1 VKIKIHPMSIIV
13 AALLVWKFGI
23 GAFLSSVLA
32 VTLHECFHAIAAK
45 TRGYPSER
53 IIFLPYGAT
62 LYNNHDFD
70 KTSNVIIALA
80 GPLLNLSLALFTVA
94 IWWIFPESF
103 AYLQTF
109 FYANL
114 WTGLFN
120 LLPVTPL
127 DGARVIEAISGYKP
141 RVIKLLRI
149 FGIILSLALLIFYLF
164 SLKTTPNFTFLL
176 MAAFLMIYNIFESD
190 AADLKYLNN
199 ASPIVKNYDK
209 GVIGQTLYIDEN
221 ATLQRVL
228 CLIKPDYRYVF
239 YVMKNNEV
247 VYKLGEDD
255 MQRLIL
261 NNPLFKKIG
270 EVIPRNFRNP

>member
-1 VKIKIHPMSIIV
+1 M
-13 AALLVWKFGI
+13 
-23 GAFLSSVLA
+23 
-32 VTLHECFHAIAAK
+32 
-45 TRGYPSER
+45 
-53 IIFLPYGAT
+53 
-62 LYNNHDFD
+62 
-70 KTSNVIIALA
+70 
-80 GPLLNLSLALFTVA
+80 
-94 IWWIFPESF
+94 
-103 AYLQTF
+103 
-109 FYANL
+109 
-114 WTGLFN
+114 
-120 LLPVTPL
+120 PVTPL

-228 CLIKPDYRYVF
+228 CLIKPDYRYFF

-247 VYKLGEDD
+247 VCKLGEDD

-270 EVIPRNFRNP
+270 EVIPRNFQNP

>member
-1 VKIKIHPMSIIV
+1 MSIIV

-62 LYNNHDFD
+62 LYNSHDFD

-164 SLKTTPNFTFLL
+164 SLKTTPNFTFLI
-176 MAAFLMIYNIFESD
+176 MAAFLMIYNIFPSD

-239 YVMKNNEV
+239 FVMK
-247 VYKLGEDD
+247 K
-255 MQRLIL
+255 QRSR
-261 NNPLFKKIG
+261 
-270 EVIPRNFRNP
+270 V

>member
-1 VKIKIHPMSIIV
+1 MSIIV

-149 FGIILSLALLIFYLF
+149 FGVILSLALLLFYLF

-247 VYKLGEDD
+247 VCKLGEDD

>member
-1 VKIKIHPMSIIV
+1 MH
-13 AALLVWKFGI
+13 
-23 GAFLSSVLA
+23 
-32 VTLHECFHAIAAK
+32 
-45 TRGYPSER
+45 
-53 IIFLPYGAT
+53 IF
-62 LYNNHDFD
+62 
-70 KTSNVIIALA
+70 KR
-80 GPLLNLSLALFTVA
+80 
-94 IWWIFPESF
+94 
-103 AYLQTF
+103 F

-199 ASPIVKNYDK
+199 SSPIVKNYDK

-221 ATLQRVL
+221 ATLQRVI
-228 CLIKPDYRYVF
+228 CLIKPDYRYIF
-239 YVMKNNEV
+239 YVIKNNEV
-247 VYKLGEDD
+247 VCKLGEDD

-261 NNPLFKKIG
+261 NYPLFKKIG
-270 EVIPRNFRNP
+270 EIIPRNFRNP

>member
-1 VKIKIHPMSIIV
+1 MVDFSR
-13 AALLVWKFGI
+13 KFCI
-23 GAFLSSVLA
+23 S
-32 VTLHECFHAIAAK
+32 
-45 TRGYPSER
+45 
-53 IIFLPYGAT
+53 
-62 LYNNHDFD
+62 
-70 KTSNVIIALA
+70 SNV
-80 GPLLNLSLALFTVA
+80 
-94 IWWIFPESF
+94 
-103 AYLQTF
+103 

-199 ASPIVKNYDK
+199 ASPIVKTMTK
-209 GVIGQTLYIDEN
+209 ALSVKHCISTKTQLYSG
-221 ATLQRVL
+221 
-228 CLIKPDYRYVF
+228 F
-239 YVMKNNEV
+239 YA
-247 VYKLGEDD
+247 
-255 MQRLIL
+255 
-261 NNPLFKKIG
+261 
-270 EVIPRNFRNP
+270 

>member
-1 VKIKIHPMSIIV
+1 MSIIV
-13 AALLVWKFGI
+13 AALLVWRFGI
-23 GAFLSSVLA
+23 GAFLSSVVA
-32 VTLHECFHAIAAK
+32 ITLHECFHAITAK

-80 GPLLNLSLALFTVA
+80 GPLSNLSLALFTVA
-94 IWWIFPESF
+94 IWWIFPDSF
-103 AYLQTF
+103 SYLKTF

-141 RVIKLLRI
+141 KVMKLLRL
-149 FGIILSLALLIFYLF
+149 FGIILSLALLSLYVI
-164 SLKTTPNFTFLL
+164 SLKTTPNFTALIMTVFLL
-176 MAAFLMIYNIFESD
+176 IYNVFPND
-190 AADLKYLNN
+190 GADLKYLNT

-209 GVIGQTLYIDEN
+209 GVVGRILYIDEN
-221 ATLQRVL
+221 ATLQRIL
-228 CLIKPDYRYVF
+228 CMIKPDYRFDF
-239 YVMKNNEV
+239 YIMKNGEITH
-247 VYKLGEDD
+247 KLDEDD
-255 MQRLIL
+255 MQTLIL
-261 NNPLFKKIG
+261 KNPLGKKIG
-270 EVIPRNFRNP
+270 EVIPRNFRIL